1 MICIAEHNPGAGGIA
16 GGAGESGQ
24 SSQVA
29 SGAAARGYGYPVIEA
44 VTGMDCHFDVQLTK
58 DYEGTNPADL
68 SNIGK
73 VDLCMKPSMHSVNN
87 SDTILVDCAFTPDG
101 MVSFDLD
108 RADLNDSQGV
118 WFAEFRCFTG
128 ENNESMVQNYR
139 AYVVIRKGTRDSS
152 DGPYPLTVMDVRL
165 ALMDT
170 SAAANQ
176 LLDDLEFSD
185 MMILNCIMRAVD
197 EWNETPPQLSQ
208 RFDATNFPWREHLLQ
223 GTVGYLL
230 QMVAYRYTRNRM
242 QYSAA
247 GFQMDVND
255 KGPQYIQL
263 AQIARQEWRAFIAS
277 KKTELNMQECCGVF
291 SMPEFGSF

>member
-1 MICIAEHNPGAGGIA
+1 MICIAEHSPGAGGIA

-24 SSQVA
+24 GSQVA
-29 SGAAARGYGYPVIEA
+29 SGAAARGYGYPVIET
-44 VTGMDCHFDVQLTK
+44 VTGMDASFEVQLTK

-68 SNIGK
+68 SQINK
-73 VDLCMKPSMHSVNN
+73 VDLCMKPSMHSVN
-87 SDTILVDCAFTPDG
+87 SSSTITVDCSFTPDG
-101 MVSFDLD
+101 VVSFDLSRD
-108 RADLNDSQGV
+108 DLNNSQGV
-118 WFAEFRCFTG
+118 WFGEFRCFDNAG
-128 ENNESMVQNYR
+128 SMRQCYR

-170 SAAANQ
+170 SASANQ
-176 LLDDLEFSD
+176 LIDDLEFSD
-185 MMILNCIMRAVD
+185 VMILHCIMRAVD
-197 EWNETPPQLSQ
+197 EWNETPPQLAN
-208 RFDATNFPWREHLLQ
+208 RYDATNFPWREHLLQ

-242 QYSAA
+242 QYNAA
-247 GFQMDVND
+247 GFQMDTSD

-263 AQIARQEWRAFIAS
+263 AQVARQEWRAFIAA
-277 KKTELNMQECCGVF
+277 KKTELNMQECCGTF